1 MFKTENITKPTNN
14 KRPREYES
22 LPPRPIEMFSTD
34 NYLPEHQGT
43 EFKGTILNFTKK
55 KKIREHTEDTSK
67 TSNSLK
73 RLAIHPEVIFKN
85 TQLYD

>member
-14 KRPREYES
+14 KRPREYDS

-55 KKIREHTEDTSK
+55 KKNQGAYRRHKQNLQQPKE
-67 TSNSLK
+67 
-73 RLAIHPEVIFKN
+73 AGN
-85 TQLYD
+85 TP